1 MLDKFI
7 LPEMGKIFSREN
19 RYQLMTDVTVL
30 TCEALADIGHI
41 PKEAYYEI
49 KDKARF
55 DMHRIEELEAETRN
69 NSVAFLSSLAE
80 NIGPA
85 SRYLQMGVCSVDI
98 TDTVTSLQVKQ
109 ASEFLQWRMIQ
120 LRDVLTNLA
129 HEYKY
134 TLMMGRTHGDAAE
147 PITFGLKMALWMR
160 QIDRDLNRLRQ
171 ATTMATVGLLSGNVG
186 SYSSV
191 DPHVETFVC
200 RRLGIHAAFVTSQAL
215 QRDRMADFL
224 SIIGIIGSSLE
235 QFATEIR
242 NLERTEI
249 HEVEESGPDESQTGS
264 YSMPHKRRP
273 YDTEI
278 VCGLARVL
286 RGNAL
291 ASMEDIAMWH
301 EYDASHTGTE
311 HVILPDSCILLDYM
325 LYSFTNTMEKLKVYP
340 ENMRANI
347 DRCMGVV
354 FSQHVLMALMD
365 KGVMRDE
372 AYAMVERNAKAAWE
386 QQADFQ
392 FLLLEDEEVRKYLS
406 HREIMN
412 LFDYDTFRK
421 HIDYIF
427 ARADI

>member
-55 DMHRIEELEAETRN
+55 DADRIDELEAETLN
-69 NSVAFLSSLAE
+69 NSVAFLSSLSE

-98 TDTVTSLQVKQ
+98 TDTVTSLQIKQ
-109 ASEFLQWRMIQ
+109 ASEFLQGRINQ
-120 LRDVLTNLA
+120 LREVLTNLA

-134 TLMMGRTHGDAAE
+134 TLMMGRTHGNAAE
-147 PITFGLKMALWMR
+147 PITFGLKMALWIR
-160 QIDRDLNRLRQ
+160 QLDRDMNRLRN
-171 ATTMATVGLLSGNVG
+171 ATTVATVGLFSGNVG
-186 SYSSV
+186 SFSSV

-200 RRLGIHAAFVTSQAL
+200 RRLGLHAAFVTSQAL
-215 QRDRMADFL
+215 QRDRMAEFMSTL
-224 SIIGIIGSSLE
+224 AIVGASLE

-249 HEVEESGPDESQTGS
+249 HEVEENTKESGDIGS
-264 YSMPHKRRP
+264 YSLPHKRRP
-273 YDTEI
+273 YKTEVI
-278 VCGLARVL
+278 CGLARVL

-291 ASMEDIAMWH
+291 AAMESIAMWH
-301 EYDASHTGTE
+301 EYDASHNQTE
-311 HVILPDSCILLDYM
+311 HITLPDSCILLDYM
-325 LYSFTNTMEKLKVYP
+325 LWSFTDVMQHLKVNP
-340 ENMRANI
+340 EQMRHNI
-347 DRCMGVV
+347 DRCFGLV
-354 FSQHVLMALMD
+354 FSQRVLMALMD
-365 KGVMRDE
+365 KGAMKEE
-372 AYAMVERNAKAAWE
+372 AYDLVERNAKAAWE

-392 FLLLEDEEVRKYLS
+392 FLLMEDEDVREYLT
-406 HREIMN
+406 HRDIME
-412 LFDYDTFRK
+412 LFDYDIFRK
-421 HIDYIF
+421 HIDYVF